1 MQCSHNVKNSRQA
14 IVIVSTGGIAKI
26 SDIPQFLLGMFTD
39 KRILPYS
46 RPVGFLLAV
55 AIIALRWPKTY
66 SILKRSGPSPV
77 IFYTRSIVKKLKIL
91 LKADLFFAMR
101 YTKPKIAEIVN
112 ELTNYEKIF
121 IVSLLP
127 QFSYT
132 TVGSFMDKFEKVSKK
147 SIRID
152 TFYKDKEYI
161 DIVGQKIEDAIE
173 KIPEHLRKEA
183 VLLFSA
189 HSLPISL
196 AEKTKDPYI
205 KQVKES
211 VELTAKRFPKHRYEL
226 AFQSKLGPAKWFN
239 PTSADKVTELAKKH
253 LPIVMVPI
261 SFVVD
266 NSETIYE
273 IDLLYKALA
282 EKWGASYFVRADCI
296 NDDDRFVELIAKRI
310 REKINDL

>member
-1 MQCSHNVKNSRQA
+1 MKNSRYA
-14 IVIVSTGGIAKI
+14 VVIVSTGGIAKI

-46 RPVGFLLAV
+46 RPVRFLLAI

-66 SILKRSGPSPV
+66 SILKQSGPSPV
-77 IFYTRSIVKKLKIL
+77 IFYTHSIVKKLKIL
-91 LKADLFFAMR
+91 LKTDLFFAMR

-112 ELTNYEKIF
+112 KLTHYEKIF

-132 TVGSFMDKFEKVSKK
+132 TVGSFMDKFERVSKK
-147 SIRID
+147 SERID

-161 DIVGQKIEDAIE
+161 DIVEQKIEDAIE
-173 KIPEHLRKEA
+173 KIPEHLREEA

-189 HSLPISL
+189 HSLPIAL
-196 AEKTKDPYI
+196 AETTKDPYI
-205 KQVKES
+205 KQVEES
-211 VELTAKRFPKHRYEL
+211 VELAVKRFPKHRYEL
-226 AFQSKLGPAKWFN
+226 AFQSKLGPVKWFN
-239 PTSADKVTELAKKH
+239 PTTADKIMELAKKR
-253 LPIVMVPI
+253 LPIVMIPI
-261 SFVVD
+261 SFIVD

-282 EKWGASYFVRADCI
+282 KKWGASFFVRADCI
-296 NDDDRFVELIAKRI
+296 NDDDRFVKLIAEKI
-310 REKINDL
+310 KEKINDL